1 MLIKK
6 LGTVSLLA
14 ASIMLLDGCNILS
27 DLFGGKKEEPVV
39 VQPEKPA
46 THPKGQA
53 NKKNGSRKPRKD
65 NSGRNPAAGTA
76 GHFVEFSIVDLVL
89 CHFLFL
95 LEKCV

>member
-27 DLFGGKKEEPVV
+27 DLFGSKKEEPVV

-46 THPKGQA
+46 TPPKEQA
-53 NKKNGSRKPRKD
+53 NKYLS
-65 NSGRNPAAGTA
+65 
-76 GHFVEFSIVDLVL
+76 
-89 CHFLFL
+89 FL
-95 LEKCV
+95 LRLSIGNINLFY